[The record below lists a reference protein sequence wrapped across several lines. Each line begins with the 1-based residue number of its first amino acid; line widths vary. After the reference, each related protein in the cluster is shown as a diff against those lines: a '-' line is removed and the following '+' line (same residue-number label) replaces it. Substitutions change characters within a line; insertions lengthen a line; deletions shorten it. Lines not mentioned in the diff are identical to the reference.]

1 MARHTK
7 DMRISKALNAVDS
20 KVLGDTLKE
29 YFSSSVYDTQ
39 WEGNTE
45 QEVSAIVDMLEDLLR
60 FVDAVS

>member
-1 MARHTK
+1 MARYTK

-20 KVLGDTLKE
+20 KALGDTLKE
-29 YFSSSVYDTQ
+29 YFSSSVYAQ
-39 WEGNTE
+39 WAGNTE